1 MAYSRQLVLVLDL
14 ADPAQQVSVEARQK
28 SLKDRE
34 KSFKLTTTVLLIL
47 VLTYSPIMV
56 VRILIVKSVL
66 YSVNVTHIVFFT
78 ATFVV
83 VLNSLFNPIIYC
95 DRIRQFRVA
104 FIESS
109 SVAFRYY
116 HFRSTLKRDDFF
128 AYVYVLNVTVLS
140 GYVSL

>member
-1 MAYSRQLVLVLDL
+1 MVEQEEMASLKEEILWNGLLAYSRQLILVLDL
-14 ADPAQQVSVEARQK
+14 ADPAQQVSEEARQK

-34 KSFKLTTTVLLIL
+34 KSFKLTTTVFLIL

-109 SVAFRYY
+109 SVAFI
-116 HFRSTLKRDDFF
+116 
-128 AYVYVLNVTVLS
+128 
-140 GYVSL
+140 

>member
-1 MAYSRQLVLVLDL
+1 MVEQEEKASLKEEILWNGFLAYSRQLILVLDL

-83 VLNSLFNPIIYC
+83 VLNSPFNPIIYC
-95 DRIRQFRVA
+95 ARIR
-104 FIESS
+104 
-109 SVAFRYY
+109 
-116 HFRSTLKRDDFF
+116 
-128 AYVYVLNVTVLS
+128 
-140 GYVSL
+140 